1 MLFCCNVAG
10 RNRKIKSYCP
20 ESILCKNARLLHFIA
35 LMKSKLNV
43 GMRNVSDKEEKN
55 NPDRSSTMMHYS
67 PEILDVDLV
76 LITVTAN
83 SAANCVCF

>member
-1 MLFCCNVAG
+1 
-10 RNRKIKSYCP
+10 
-20 ESILCKNARLLHFIA
+20 
-35 LMKSKLNV
+35 MKSKLNV

>member
-1 MLFCCNVAG
+1 
-10 RNRKIKSYCP
+10 
-20 ESILCKNARLLHFIA
+20 
-35 LMKSKLNV
+35 
-43 GMRNVSDKEEKN
+43 MRNVSDKEEKN

-83 SAANCVCF
+83 SAANSVCF

>member
-1 MLFCCNVAG
+1 MLQEEIEKLSPTAQN
-10 RNRKIKSYCP
+10 
-20 ESILCKNARLLHFIA
+20 

-83 SAANCVCF
+83 SAANSVCF

>member
-1 MLFCCNVAG
+1 MLQEKLNIFLRVPVSVS
-10 RNRKIKSYCP
+10 R
-20 ESILCKNARLLHFIA
+20 ILRFIA
-35 LMKSKLNV
+35 LIKSKLNI

-76 LITVTAN
+76 LIII
-83 SAANCVCF
+83 